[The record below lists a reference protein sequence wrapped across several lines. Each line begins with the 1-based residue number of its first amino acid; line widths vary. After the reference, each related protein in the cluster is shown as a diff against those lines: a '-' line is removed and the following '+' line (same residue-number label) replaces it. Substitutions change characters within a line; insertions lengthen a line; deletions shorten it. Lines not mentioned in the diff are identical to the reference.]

1 VDRLHQISSLEA
13 VVHAHILTG
22 RRGCRLPDPVVGAI
36 IERGLF
42 RIWIPRRY
50 GGAELSLPEAL
61 QIYEAAAR
69 LDGSLGWSVMIG
81 SGGGL
86 FAAYL
91 EPQVAAALFEPHASV
106 VAGSGAP
113 SGTAERVAGG
123 YRVSGRWRYAS
134 GADYATVF
142 TANCHVTERDSP
154 VMSAGQ
160 PLIRAMALDPKDVI
174 IHRTW
179 DTSGLR
185 ATGSHDIE
193 VIQAFVPTNATFSVF
208 ADLPLETGPL
218 YRVPF
223 GTLTE
228 LPVSAVALG
237 IAEHALEEFVSL
249 AHAKRPAGSAV
260 PLDRLEAVQASV
272 RTVRRRIGAAQR
284 ALYEQ
289 AHRVWHATVTSG
301 RPDENTLRAC
311 TEGSVRLVR
320 KLVSAIADLV
330 PLSGMNALQA
340 EDPFAVTWRDLEAV
354 AAHHSVSPVNLLS

>member
-1 VDRLHQISSLEA
+1 VLFRSLPE
-13 VVHAHILTG
+13 
-22 RRGCRLPDPVVGAI
+22 PVVAAI
-36 IERGLF
+36 VERGLF
-42 RIWIPRRY
+42 RLWIPRRY

-61 QIYEAAAR
+61 EVYEAAAR
-69 LDGSLGWSVMIG
+69 LDGSFGWSVMIG

-91 EPQVAAALFEPHASV
+91 EPQIAAALFEPRAAV

-113 SGTAERVAGG
+113 TGTAERVAGG

-134 GADYATVF
+134 GAHYATVF
-142 TANCHVTERDSP
+142 TANCRVTELGSP
-154 VMSAGQ
+154 VMSAGE
-160 PLIRAMALDPKDVI
+160 PLIRAMALDPRDVI

-193 VIQAFVPTNATFSVF
+193 VVQAFVPSNATFSVF
-208 ADLPLETGPL
+208 ADPPLETGPL
-218 YRVPF
+218 YRIPF

-249 AHAKRPAGSAV
+249 AHAKRPASSSV
-260 PLDRLEAVQASV
+260 PLDRQETVQASL
-272 RTVRRRIGAAQR
+272 RRARRGLADAQR
-284 ALYEQ
+284 VLYEH
-289 AHRVWHATVTSG
+289 AHRVWNATVASG
-301 RPDENTLRAC
+301 RPDEDTVRAC

-320 KLVSAIADLV
+320 ALVSAIAELV
-330 PLSGMNALQA
+330 PLSGMNALHA
-340 EDPFAVTWRDLEAV
+340 EDPFAITWRDLEAV
-354 AAHHSVSPVNLLS
+354 AAHYSVSPINLFG